1 MSIQP
6 QRYHSPLRYP
16 GGKGKVANF
25 VKLLFLENDL
35 LGAEYVE
42 PYAGGASVALS
53 LLFEDFAS
61 HVHINDINRGVY
73 SFWSAVLDDTERL
86 CARITDTPLT
96 IEVWQKQRTIQQAED
111 PDPLDLAFSTFFLN
125 RTNRSGIIS
134 GGVIGGQDQT
144 GPWRIGARWNVSELV
159 RRVQKVARFGSR
171 VTLTQLDASTLLEDW
186 CAEDAPHALVYL
198 DPPYYVKGGALYDNF
213 YAHDD
218 HVEIADKVR
227 RLTRPWVVSYDAA
240 PEVLEIY
247 CELAEPWLYSL
258 HYSAHG
264 RHAGSEVM
272 FFCDGMKLPETASPA
287 GISVT
292 DVDRARQAAFAL

>member
-1 MSIQP
+1 MSNQP
-6 QRYHSPLRYP
+6 QRYPSPLRYP

-73 SFWSAVLDDTERL
+73 AFWSAVLDDTERL
-86 CARITDTPLT
+86 CARITDTPPS
-96 IEVWQKQRTIQQAED
+96 IAVWQQQRAIQREED

-144 GPWRIGARWNVSELV
+144 GPWKIGARWNVGELV
-159 RRVQKVARFGSR
+159 RRIQKVARFGSR
-171 VTLTQLDASTLLEDW
+171 ITLTQLDAATLLEDW
-186 CAEDAPHALVYL
+186 CAEDVPLALVYL
-198 DPPYYVKGGALYDNF
+198 DPPYYVKGGTLYDNS
-213 YAHDD
+213 YGHED
-218 HVEIADKVR
+218 HVEIAEKVR
-227 RLTRPWVVSYDAA
+227 RLTRSWVVSYDAA

-247 CELAEPWLYSL
+247 SEFAEPWLYSL
-258 HYSAHG
+258 RYSAHG

-272 FFCDGMKLPETASPA
+272 FFSDGMQLPERASPA
-287 GISVT
+287 GVSVI
-292 DVDRARQAAFAL
+292 DVDRARKAAFSL